1 MKLSH
6 IDKDGNAVMVD
17 VSNKESSKRIAQA
30 KGTITMQ
37 PETLKQILDDNI
49 KKGNVLTVAKVAGIM
64 AAKNTANIV
73 PMCHPLLLT
82 GIEIRYEVDKDTS
95 SIHVLS
101 TVKTIGNT
109 GVEIEA
115 LNAVNTTL
123 LTIYDMVKAI
133 DKTMTFTNIKVTH
146 KSGGKTGEYNHE
158 G

>member
-17 VSNKESSKRIAQA
+17 VTHKESTNRIAQA
-30 KGTITMQ
+30 RGTIIMK

-64 AAKNTANIV
+64 AAKNTSNVV

-82 GIEIRYEVDKDTS
+82 GVEIAYDIDKENNA
-95 SIHVLS
+95 IHAVS
-101 TVKTIGNT
+101 TVKTKGNT

-133 DKTMTFTNIKVTH
+133 DKSMIFTNIKVTH
-146 KSGGKTGEYNHE
+146 KSGGKSGEYSNE
-158 G
+158 T

>member
-17 VSNKESSKRIAQA
+17 VTNKESTTRIAQA
-30 KGTITMQ
+30 KGTITMK
-37 PETLKQILDDNI
+37 PETLTQILNDNI

-64 AAKNTANIV
+64 AAKNTPNVV

-82 GIEIRYEVDKDTS
+82 GVEIKYEIDEARS
-95 SIHVLS
+95 SIHVIS
-101 TVKTIGNT
+101 TVKTKGNT

-133 DKTMTFTNIKVTH
+133 DKSMTFTNIKVTH
-146 KSGGKTGEYNHE
+146 KSGGKSGEYHHE

>member
-1 MKLSH
+1 MSLSH

-17 VSNKESSKRIAQA
+17 VSDKDSTKRIAKA
-30 KGTITMQ
+30 KGTIIMQ
-37 PETLKQILDDNI
+37 QETLKQILSNNI

-64 AAKNTANIV
+64 AAKNTSNVV

-82 GIEIRYEVDKDTS
+82 GIDIEYNINEDTS
-95 SIHVLS
+95 SIDVIS
-101 TVKTIGNT
+101 TVKTTGNT

-133 DKTMTFTNIKVTH
+133 DKTMTLTNIKVTH
-146 KSGGKTGEYNHE
+146 KSGGKSGEYNNE